1 MSTMSTDRNHA
12 APRLREIQV
21 GLLGLGVVGSG
32 TYKVLTD
39 NADAIEQKTG
49 ARVRVKRIAV
59 RNPDKPRLVN
69 VDRSLLTD
77 DPNEVLDDPD
87 IAVVCELIGGVQPAK
102 DYVLRALRNGKSVV
116 SANKELIAKDGHD
129 AMVEAANRGL
139 DFMFEGSVGGGI
151 PIIQAMKSALA
162 GNTVHEVKGIVNG
175 TTNYILT
182 RMTQEGAELADVL
195 RDAQARGYA
204 EADPTNDVEGYDAQF
219 KIAILSSI
227 AFTSR
232 VQTTDV
238 YTEGIMRIGAH
249 DIAHAREMGY
259 VIKLLAIGQRV
270 GDDAVQVRV
279 HPALVPAQ
287 HPLAST
293 NGPYNAIL
301 VRGDAVGDV
310 IFYGQGAGMM
320 ATGSAVVGDIIDVC
334 RNMQHGAT
342 GRIACTCFENKRA
355 LPMDTIVTRYYVR
368 MYVSDRPGTLAAIAG
383 VFGRYQV
390 SIESVRASAQERA
403 EAIWVTHRVQ
413 EANLRRALKDLSA
426 LPEVYSIENW
436 LRVED

>member
-1 MSTMSTDRNHA
+1 MSSHA
-12 APRLREIQV
+12 AASQDHAYPHRTIKV

-32 TYKVLTD
+32 AYKVLTD

-49 ARVRVKRIAV
+49 ARVTVKRIAV
-59 RNPDKPRLVN
+59 RDLTKQRMVN

-77 DPNEVLDDPD
+77 DPGAVLDDPE
-87 IAVVCELIGGVQPAK
+87 IAIVCELIGGVHPAK
-102 DYVLRALRNGKSVV
+102 DFVLRALRNGKSVV
-116 SANKELIAKDGHD
+116 SAKPELIAKDGHE
-129 AMVEAANRGL
+129 AMTEAAQRGL
-139 DFMFEGSVGGGI
+139 DFLFEGAVGGGI
-151 PIIQAMKSALA
+151 PIIHAMKSALA

-195 RDAQARGYA
+195 KDAQAKGYA
-204 EADPTNDVEGYDAQF
+204 EADPTNDVEGFDAQF

-232 VQTTDV
+232 VQTADV
-238 YTEGIMRIGAH
+238 YTQGIMRITAH
-249 DIAHAREMGY
+249 DIEHAREMGY
-259 VIKLLAIGQRV
+259 VIKLLAVGQRI

-310 IFYGQGAGMM
+310 MFYGQGAGMM

-342 GRIACTCFENKRA
+342 GRIACTCFDHKRA
-355 LPMDTIVTRYYVR
+355 LPMDTVVTRYYVR
-368 MYVSDRPGTLAAIAG
+368 MYVTDRPGTLSAIAG
-383 VFGRYQV
+383 VG
-390 SIESVRASAQERA
+390 
-403 EAIWVTHRVQ
+403 
-413 EANLRRALKDLSA
+413 
-426 LPEVYSIENW
+426 
-436 LRVED
+436 